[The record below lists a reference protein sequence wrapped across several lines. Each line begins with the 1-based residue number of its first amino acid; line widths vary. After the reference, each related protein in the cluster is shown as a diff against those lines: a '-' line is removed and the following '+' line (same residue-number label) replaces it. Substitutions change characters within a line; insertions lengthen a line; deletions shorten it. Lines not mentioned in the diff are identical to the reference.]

1 MSREISFLRKALRV
15 AAVAVF
21 AAFALHSAPVFAAP
35 LTIVAFGDSL
45 VAGLGLPEEQA
56 FPARLEAALRD
67 RGHDVTIL
75 NAGVSGDT
83 TAAGLARLDWSIPD
97 GVDGVIVE
105 LGAND
110 MLRGVDPAQTRSNV
124 DAILARL
131 KERNIPVLLA
141 GMRASP
147 NLGPEYG
154 ARFDAI
160 FPELAKKHDASLYPF
175 FLEGVA
181 ARSSLNQPDG
191 MHPNPQGVDTIVA
204 NFVPV
209 MEAFLQRAAS
219 TAMVK

>member
-1 MSREISFLRKALRV
+1 MSRETSFMRKALRGAFIFV
-15 AAVAVF
+15 L
-21 AAFALHSAPVFAAP
+21 AAFAAQASPASSAP

-45 VAGLGLPEEQA
+45 VAGLGLPQEQA
-56 FPARLEAALRD
+56 FPARLEAALRE

-83 TAAGLARLDWSIPD
+83 SAAGLARLDWSVPEGI
-97 GVDGVIVE
+97 DGVIVE

-110 MLRGVDPAQTRSNV
+110 MLRGVDPRQTRHNIE
-124 DAILARL
+124 AILVRL
-131 KERNIPVLLA
+131 NERKIPVLLA

-147 NLGPEYG
+147 NLGAEY
-154 ARFDAI
+154 AQRFDAI
-160 FPELAKKHDASLYPF
+160 FPELAAAHDATLYPF

-181 ARSSLNQPDG
+181 AQPALNQPDG
-191 MHPNPQGVDTIVA
+191 MHPNPQGVDAIVA

-209 MEAFLQRAAS
+209 METFLARAAS

>member
-1 MSREISFLRKALRV
+1 MRKALRGAFILV
-15 AAVAVF
+15 IAVF
-21 AAFALHSAPVFAAP
+21 VAHSSPALARP

-45 VAGLGLPEEQA
+45 VAGLGLPQEQA
-56 FPARLEAALRD
+56 FPARLEAALRE
-67 RGHDVTIL
+67 RGHEVTIV

-83 TAAGLARLDWSIPD
+83 SAAGLARLDWSIPE

-110 MLRGVDPAQTRSNV
+110 MLRGVDPRLTRQNIE
-124 DAILARL
+124 AILARL
-131 KERNIPVLLA
+131 KQRNIPVLLA

-147 NLGPEYG
+147 NLGAEY
-154 ARFDAI
+154 ARQFDAI
-160 FPELAKKHDASLYPF
+160 FPELAAAHDAALYPF

-181 ARSSLNQPDG
+181 AQPALNQPDG

-204 NFVPV
+204 NFMPE
-209 MEAFLQRAAS
+209 MEKFLAHAAS

>member
-1 MSREISFLRKALRV
+1 LGGAFIFVLAALSAQ
-15 AAVAVF
+15 AAPGAT
-21 AAFALHSAPVFAAP
+21 AP

-56 FPARLEAALRD
+56 FPARLEAALRQ

-83 TAAGLARLDWSIPD
+83 TAAGLARLDWSVPQD
-97 GVDGVIVE
+97 VDGVIVE

-110 MLRGVDPAQTRSNV
+110 MLRGVDPAQTKANL
-124 DAILARL
+124 DAILSRL

-154 ARFDAI
+154 ARFDPI
-160 FPELAKKHDASLYPF
+160 FPELASKHDASLYPF

-181 ARSSLNQPDG
+181 AQSSLNQPDG
-191 MHPNPQGVDTIVA
+191 MHPNPQGVDAIVA

-209 MEAFLQRAAS
+209 MEAFLQRAA
-219 TAMVK
+219 TGAMAK